1 MINKYF
7 ALSVVAA
14 SVLVAAGCSSDDD
27 DEPMG
32 GEVPPVVEPPV
43 VGVPATPGVG
53 GTAFDTIANSDVH
66 ATLEA
71 ALAATGLDATLDDPS
86 NTFTV
91 FAPTDAAFA
100 ALDADE
106 DDATPT
112 TAELLE
118 DLPTLTR
125 ILTYHVVAGDVDS
138 GAVSQL
144 ITDAGDGDATF
155 PSILKDGDTDQNL
168 TFTSSTTAASGVAV
182 NGVDIDTV
190 DVVADMDA
198 NGRVH
203 IISGLL
209 LPPAAPE
216 VEEPGENGEDNEEG
230 GNNGEITDGAGEVQ
244 SALESRGNFTGFLS
258 SFGSSYG
265 LTKLDAETDGDPWT
279 VFAPTDEALAGAD
292 LVVNNH
298 IATGAKLSP
307 EDLLE
312 AGTFTSFNGTAHAVG
327 GSEDALTVGGFNTTV
342 VGEGA
347 SITYTIDGVLP

>member
-27 DEPMG
+27 DDDMTPV
-32 GEVPPVVEPPV
+32 VPPIDMEPPV
-43 VGVPATPGVG
+43 VVVPATPGVG

-66 ATLEA
+66 NTLEA
-71 ALAATGLDATLDDPS
+71 ALAATGLDATLDDPA

-138 GAVSQL
+138 AAVSQL
-144 ITDAGDGDATF
+144 ITDAGEGDATF
-155 PSILKDGDTDQNL
+155 PSILMDGDVAQNL
-168 TFTSSTTAASGVAV
+168 TFTSSTTASSGVAV
-182 NGVDIDTV
+182 NGVDVDTV
-190 DVVADMDA
+190 DVVAETEA

-203 IISGLL
+203 IISGIL
-209 LPPAAPE
+209 LPPAAPVVE
-216 VEEPGENGEDNEEG
+216 PPEENPEEPPVG
-230 GNNGEITDGAGEVQ
+230 GPTPGAGEVQ
-244 SALESRGNFTGFLS
+244 SALESRGNFSGFLS
-258 SFGSSYG
+258 GFGSAYG

-279 VFAPTDEALAGAD
+279 VFAPTDAALAGAE

-298 IATGAKLSP
+298 IATGSKLSP
-307 EDLLE
+307 ADLIA
-312 AGTFTSFNGTAHAVG
+312 AGTFTSFNGTAHVVG
-327 GSEDALTVGGFNTTV
+327 GTEEDLTIGGFDAEV

-347 SITYTIDGVLP
+347 SITYSIEGVLP